1 MKLDDF
7 VKVNPSV
14 KIDPKKPF
22 SAAAL
27 KARALGSFFTGL
39 MIASAGVAAFPDI
52 GRVVE
57 PVLCWGGS
65 QFVTDSNVYSYK
77 PGQVGVSRHFGCLD
91 PATQT
96 VTDQTLQTIFVSF
109 LIYGI
114 AIFILMTIRAMI
126 KAYLAKK
133 NEGKGTAPGAGSS
146 SI

>member
-1 MKLDDF
+1 MKLGDL
-7 VKVNPSV
+7 KNAYPQ
-14 KIDPKKPF
+14 KTDPTKPF
-22 SAAAL
+22 APAAL
-27 KARALGSFFTGL
+27 KARALGSFFVGL
-39 MIASAGVAAFPDI
+39 MIASAGVAVFPDI

-65 QFVTDSNVYSYK
+65 QFVTDSSTYSYK

-114 AIFILMTIRAMI
+114 SIFILMMIRAMI
-126 KAYLAKK
+126 KAYFAKK
-133 NEGKGTAPGAGSS
+133 NEGKGTGISGGASA
-146 SI
+146 

>member
-27 KARALGSFFTGL
+27 KARTLGSFFAGL
-39 MIASAGVAAFPDI
+39 MIASVGVAALPDI
-52 GRVVE
+52 GRVAG

-65 QFVTDSNVYSYK
+65 QFVTASDVYSYK
-77 PGQVGVSRHFGCLD
+77 PGQIGVSRHFGCLD

-126 KAYLAKK
+126 KAYF
-133 NEGKGTAPGAGSS
+133 GKDDVNKS
-146 SI
+146 